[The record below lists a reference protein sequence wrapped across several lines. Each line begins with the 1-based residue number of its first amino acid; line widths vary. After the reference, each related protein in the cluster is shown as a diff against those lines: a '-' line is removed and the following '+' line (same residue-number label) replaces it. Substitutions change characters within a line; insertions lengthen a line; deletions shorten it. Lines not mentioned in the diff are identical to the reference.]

1 MASLEQSV
9 EKLTKDLVVGINGNL
24 DHLRQI
30 LDDDSSKYIREVFV
44 AAPMA
49 VGNTGRIMEN
59 DVSLQH
65 LKTIVQ
71 MCKEKD
77 IEVNAI
83 VNSEGKNVL
92 GVTNFARIAADIGVS
107 WITVTDP
114 TIVMNV
120 AHKVPEM
127 NINLSV
133 YARVTHPLMAM
144 EFVDMGVKRVN
155 LPQYL
160 NRDPEMIK
168 RVVDY
173 IKPKGA
179 TVELYV
185 NSKCVSSGYCPMA
198 ISHRNWKM
206 ERTPDQKRDP
216 FLAWCTGRRNK
227 NPLDN
232 VFVPLIRPEDKHFYD
247 SLGIEHY
254 KIASR
259 TDTPE
264 RTIQLVRAYG
274 ERKFDGQF
282 HELWSNV
289 FKGASFD
296 NSLLDGFYGSI
307 MHLPEEVQKERYLD
321 FAKKYIYKGEGV

>member
-1 MASLEQSV
+1 MASLEQNV
-9 EKLTKDLVVGINGNL
+9 VKLSKDLIVGINGNL
-24 DHLRQI
+24 EHLRQI

-44 AAPMA
+44 AAPHA
-49 VGNTGRIMEN
+49 VANTGRIGLE
-59 DVSLQH
+59 DVSMQN
-65 LKTIVQ
+65 LKQIAE
-71 MCKEKD
+71 MCKAKGV
-77 IEVNAI
+77 EVNAI
-83 VNSEGKNVL
+83 VNSENKNVV
-92 GVTNFARIAADIGVS
+92 GVTNFARMAYDVGVT
-107 WITVTDP
+107 WLTVTDP

-216 FLAWCTGRRNK
+216 FLAWCTGRRK
-227 NPLDN
+227 RNPLDN

-247 SLGIEHY
+247 DLGIEHY

-264 RTIQLVRAYG
+264 RTIQLVRAWG
-274 ERKFDGQF
+274 ERHFEGQF

-289 FKGASFD
+289 FSGESFD
-296 NSLLDGFYGSI
+296 NRLLDGFYEGV
-307 MHLPEEVQKERYLD
+307 MHLPEEQQKEKYLE
-321 FAKKYIYKGEGV
+321 FAKKYIYKGERV